1 MERTETN
8 TSIKDR
14 KNQENEAKHSEKNV
28 LVSEGDPPKKKK
40 RPRWITRDMAEE
52 EGREEVLRTTFNEFF
67 IYSIFVIL
75 MTIYVTGIHH
85 RKAFYLT
92 KGLTQQFVERQ
103 FDTVNDAEITF
114 LEITTAAD
122 FWIYAEGH
130 MMDSFYWEATYS
142 TEQADENAMHILQEN
157 RVLGVPRIRQ
167 VRVRND
173 SCVVHEYFRRLF
185 LNCYDMYSDDAVDK
199 ETFGLGK
206 KTAWVYSPQKETKS
220 LSYWGKITTYG
231 GGGYYADFAMT
242 RNKTAELFAELKDNL
257 WIRGGTRAIFID
269 FALYNANLNLF
280 AVCKMA
286 FEFPTTGGIM
296 TTADFRS
303 FGLLRIRSNYDW
315 FVMACEC
322 ACYLFI
328 VFYIFEEIREILYF
342 RLKYLARFWNYVD
355 VFIITLTLVS
365 GAFSIMKMLMIKQEL
380 YDIMDNGDK
389 YGNLEYIAW
398 MHLMY
403 NNLIAVD
410 LFLIYVKIFKYL
422 NFNRTM
428 GQLNNTLKN
437 CAMDILGFS
446 IMFFIIFFAFAELGY
461 LIFGSEVENFSSFG
475 VAMFTLLRTILG
487 DFDYQEIEAA
497 NRILAPIYFLSYI
510 FLVFFVLL
518 NMFLAIINDTY
529 SDVKTEI
536 ALAPDEM
543 QMTEYLSQ
551 QIRNLLRRLGSKCVS
566 EKSETKSEINATLR
580 QIREV
585 LKKCGFSDLEIEMFF
600 ARYNVDPLAEIG
612 VADIDKLMNE
622 LEDILKGEDV
632 KYESSFVRVSDFVAQ
647 QERLEQIDRTI
658 GKLVEQVKIL
668 LLKLDQMSNVRKV
681 RNE

>member
-167 VRVRND
+167 VNVSLWLRRKIVRVRND

-355 VFIITLTLVS
+355 VFIIT
-365 GAFSIMKMLMIKQEL
+365 
-380 YDIMDNGDK
+380 
-389 YGNLEYIAW
+389 
-398 MHLMY
+398 
-403 NNLIAVD
+403 
-410 LFLIYVKIFKYL
+410 
-422 NFNRTM
+422 
-428 GQLNNTLKN
+428 
-437 CAMDILGFS
+437 
-446 IMFFIIFFAFAELGY
+446 
-461 LIFGSEVENFSSFG
+461 VENFSSFG